1 MCPLTLMALRTI
13 MMASCSD
20 RSVSSVNC
28 SAPPLRMM
36 VHVFAFGQPLKKL
49 YLQTQTWWV
58 LVPGLLFRCYSLKR
72 TGKTFELVSLTSLL
86 RPGPLRR
93 LHTVPGHRLSSHLL
107 RSGWS
112 RHRPGGHITHSQ
124 SCSCQYQQKKCGFVT
139 QLWTFKMGILH
150 SCTDI
155 FFCYCKSI
163 LSICLNFDCPVRTL
177 NILAISS

>member
-124 SCSCQYQQKKCGFVT
+124 SCSCQYQQK
-139 QLWTFKMGILH
+139 
-150 SCTDI
+150 
-155 FFCYCKSI
+155 
-163 LSICLNFDCPVRTL
+163 N
-177 NILAISS
+177 